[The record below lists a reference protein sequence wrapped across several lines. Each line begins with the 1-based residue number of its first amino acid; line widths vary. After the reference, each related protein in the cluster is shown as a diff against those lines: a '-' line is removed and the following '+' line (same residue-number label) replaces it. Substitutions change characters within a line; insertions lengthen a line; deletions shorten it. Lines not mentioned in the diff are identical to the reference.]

1 MECGLPLQ
9 IKLKNWTLETVGGSS
24 DTKINGMLQAPGWV
38 SVVGPRLLAPVQNDA
53 LYLTQLVGVTKGAGA
68 LVW

>member
-1 MECGLPLQ
+1 
-9 IKLKNWTLETVGGSS
+9 
-24 DTKINGMLQAPGWV
+24 MLQAPGWV